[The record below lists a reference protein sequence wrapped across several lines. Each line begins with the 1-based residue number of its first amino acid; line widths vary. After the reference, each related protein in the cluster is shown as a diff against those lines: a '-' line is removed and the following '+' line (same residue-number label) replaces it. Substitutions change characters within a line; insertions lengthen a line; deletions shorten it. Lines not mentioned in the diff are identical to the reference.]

1 MFFKKDICAEF
12 IKATITMIYSSL
24 HLKRIGYGLYETYL
38 ITVRL
43 FDLFLVFLS
52 ENASESFDSHF
63 WKLSFQN
70 DQTRFEVP
78 RITLND
84 GNDFVV
90 GATFHDENLKSFLFW
105 CFYVRL
111 CNTMILIFHFL
122 AQSRVSSLDYFSISF
137 RSLIFSQVFSDV

>member
-1 MFFKKDICAEF
+1 MTYI
-12 IKATITMIYSSL
+12 L
-24 HLKRIGYGLYETYL
+24 RLYETYL

-43 FDLFLVFLS
+43 FDLFLVLLS
-52 ENASESFDSHF
+52 ENASESFDGHF

-90 GATFHDENLKSFLFW
+90 GATFHDENLKSFLF
-105 CFYVRL
+105 
-111 CNTMILIFHFL
+111 
-122 AQSRVSSLDYFSISF
+122 
-137 RSLIFSQVFSDV
+137 